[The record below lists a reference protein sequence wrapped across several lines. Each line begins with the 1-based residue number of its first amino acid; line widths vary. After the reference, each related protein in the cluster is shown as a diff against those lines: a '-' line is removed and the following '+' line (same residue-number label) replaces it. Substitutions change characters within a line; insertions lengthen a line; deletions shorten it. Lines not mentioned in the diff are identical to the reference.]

1 MFEQYSASLWAVL
14 LIVFTVLC
22 QSLIATGAH
31 RRQKKYV
38 PGVVDENLGHASF
51 VFRSHRT
58 FQNSLENAPL
68 MLFTGLIGILSGLSP
83 TGLAVVLWIFAAA
96 RIAHMLLY
104 YKIATERNPSP
115 RSYFYAIAL
124 LSNLVLVAMIALHML
139 R

>member
-1 MFEQYSASLWAVL
+1 MFEQYAASLWAL
-14 LIVFTVLC
+14 LLMVFTVIG

-31 RRQKKYV
+31 RRQKKYI

-58 FQNSLENAPL
+58 FQNSMENAPL
-68 MLFTGLIGILSGLSP
+68 MLFTGVIGILAGLDP
-83 TGLAVVLWIFAAA
+83 TSLAVVLWVFAAA

-115 RSYFYAIAL
+115 RSYFYAIAM
-124 LSNLVLVAMIALHML
+124 LSNLVLVVMIAVHLL
-139 R
+139 G

>member
-124 LSNLVLVAMIALHML
+124 LSNLVLVGMIALHML
-139 R
+139 C

>member
-1 MFEQYSASLWAVL
+1 MFEPYEASLWAL
-14 LIVFTVLC
+14 LLMVFTVIC

-68 MLFTGLIGILSGLSP
+68 MLFTGIVGILAGLNP
-83 TGLAVVLWIFAAA
+83 THLAVCLWIFAAA

-115 RSYFYAIAL
+115 RSYFYVIAM
-124 LSNLVLVAMIALHML
+124 LSNLVLVVMIAVHMVG
-139 R
+139 